1 MKKKNDIEKTFE
13 KISFE
18 DALNELEKITNSF
31 EEGETSLE
39 DAVSLYER
47 GVILK
52 KHCEKK
58 LNEANKKI
66 NEIKLNN
73 PTLIDEENK
82 NKLLAKLN

>member
-82 NKLLAKLN
+82 NKKKE

>member
-1 MKKKNDIEKTFE
+1 M
-13 KISFE
+13 
-18 DALNELEKITNSF
+18 
-31 EEGETSLE
+31 
-39 DAVSLYER
+39 
-47 GVILK
+47 

-82 NKLLAKLN
+82 NKKKE

>member
-73 PTLIDEENK
+73 PNLIDEENK
-82 NKLLAKLN
+82 NKKKE